1 MYIVKLFKKPFP
13 QLPPCWQHQ
22 KRVTRSFGID
32 SLRCTFI
39 FHLEMHFTCYFNHWT
54 AQLLR
59 NVTQTWNQSRSFAS
73 RQSAA
78 VNAGVR
84 FSASDISLVA
94 SFVQLATPRELLEKF
109 VAKENKKYENCD
121 VKFMITGA
129 SWERRRTE
137 KPRQVRYY
145 NKRRVYKENNWL
157 QKFMIN

>member
-1 MYIVKLFKKPFP
+1 MKIVKLPKKQFSR
-13 QLPPCWQHQ
+13 LPPCWQHQ
-22 KRVTRSFGID
+22 QRVTRSFEID

-109 VAKENKKYENCD
+109 VAKENKEIWKLWCKIYDNLRQLRT
-121 VKFMITGA
+121 KA
-129 SWERRRTE
+129 HWETA
-137 KPRQVRYY
+137 PST
-145 NKRRVYKENNWL
+145 L
-157 QKFMIN
+157 L